1 MFSIIKP
8 YIFSLDP
15 EAAHD
20 LAIKSL
26 KLNLLPKSI
35 FNVANEE
42 YLETELLNEKIPAG
56 LHNVRWNG
64 TSQDG
69 RPMPAGLYFYEFKSN
84 DFRDTGKM
92 LLIKW
97 FVS

>member
-1 MFSIIKP
+1 MIPFRISKNIP
-8 YIFSLDP
+8 VQL
-15 EAAHD
+15 
-20 LAIKSL
+20 
-26 KLNLLPKSI
+26 SI
-35 FNVANEE
+35 FNIRGEKVA
-42 YLETELLNEKIPAG
+42 TLLNESIPAG

-92 LLIKW
+92 LLIK
-97 FVS
+97 